1 MLQNLTDEG
10 AEFVSAVKK
19 RFSALNRERLSRTQA
34 SLRERQRDFLD
45 LLPLLFHSNHALL
58 PGFISKDTPSG
69 ISDYS
74 PPKSALDVA
83 RKVTKSF
90 EFKRRALSHHDIL
103 ALYLMGSSGTVA
115 YSQKSD
121 FDIWICH
128 KKDISLARLD
138 ELRRKAEAISR
149 WSEEMELEVHFFLVE
164 PDSFK
169 QGTHEAISAESSGS
183 AQHFLL
189 MEEFYRTGLLLAG
202 RYPLWWL
209 VPPSE
214 EDRYDEFVG
223 ELKRK
228 RFLREDESIDFGALP
243 GVPAEEFFG
252 AALWQLYK
260 GIDSPY
266 KSVLKL
272 LLMEVY
278 AAEYPNIELLSQRF
292 KTTIYNGEI
301 NLDVLDPYIML
312 YRKIEEYL
320 LKRNEVERL
329 DLVRRCFYFKVNEPL
344 SKPVNPRRMTW
355 RRELTQLLIQ
365 SWEWPDH
372 FVLMLDS
379 RTKWKIQ
386 QVLQERNVLVNALTY
401 SYKFLSDFAREHA
414 QLALINQRDLN
425 ILGRKLYAAF
435 ERKAGKIEIVNRG
448 ISEDLW
454 ESHLSFYQAKGQ
466 SSGENWLLYGGLV
479 AVSDPMRQ
487 KPLKRAHSLVELMA
501 WCHFNSLIDNTTSVA
516 LFALDGDL
524 SIKHVRELIGSFQR
538 TFPKG
543 EALGASIEDLG
554 KRARVTRMSIFI
566 NLGIDPN
573 AVHGGKHIAS
583 NRTDALS
590 YGGLH
595 QNLALT
601 FDQVTLTSW
610 KEVLTSRY
618 SGVDG
623 LLSCLRDYLRWSSPA
638 ENVTPLPV
646 SAYCFSFGR
655 GRSIAQRIE
664 ELFGDVVNCF
674 YGSGSRIPTRYLVS
688 VEHIF
693 YAIYFEQDTLRY
705 DRIDNYPDLERYL
718 NAGWTTFTRIVIDKY
733 ALTETPLALV
743 FSVNKPRVVQL
754 FYTIDGAD
762 AEIYALDEKGS
773 FFQQRMASVDS
784 NMLLHHFS
792 LFFNAISHRQ
802 HVEITGE
809 AGHAEVDG
817 VEFYEIA
824 RERTGNLHLIKRQA
838 LRRSTQSYFNVQVIG
853 NIVAGAKPIFSIFC
867 DHYEF
872 TSLEHGADI
881 FDEVAKHILQRRRS
895 GERYPI
901 YITDI
906 DLPVTVSGSPT
917 GNTGIQTVHL
927 LQHKKNIEAKLN
939 EALLRVTDL
948 A

>member
-1 MLQNLTDEG
+1 MLQKLTEEG
-10 AEFVSAVKK
+10 SEFVSAVKK
-19 RFSALNRERLSRTQA
+19 RFSALNRERLARTQA

-58 PGFISKDTPSG
+58 PGFITKETPAG
-69 ISDYS
+69 ISDFS
-74 PPKSALDVA
+74 PPKSALDIA
-83 RKVTKSF
+83 RKLTKSF
-90 EFKRRALSHHDIL
+90 EFKRRALSHYDIL

-115 YSQKSD
+115 YSKKSD

-128 KKDISLARLD
+128 KDDISVERLH
-138 ELRRKAEAISR
+138 ELRRKADAISR
-149 WSEEMELEVHFFLVE
+149 WAEELELEVHFFLIE
-164 PDSFK
+164 PESFK
-169 QGTHEAISAESSGS
+169 QGTHDDISAESSGS

-209 VPPSE
+209 VPPDAE
-214 EDRYDEFVG
+214 HRYDEFVAD
-223 ELKRK
+223 LKRK
-228 RFLREDESIDFGALP
+228 RFLREDEGIDFGALP

-320 LKRNEVERL
+320 LNRNEAERL

-344 SKPVNPRRMTW
+344 SKPVQPRHMTW
-355 RRELTQLLIQ
+355 RRELMQLLIQ
-365 SWEWPDH
+365 SWEWPEY

-435 ERKAGKIEIVNRG
+435 ERKAGKVEIVNRG

-454 ESHLSFYQAKGQ
+454 ESHLSFYQAKAQG
-466 SSGENWLLYGGLV
+466 SGENWLLYGGLV
-479 AVSDPMRQ
+479 NVTEVTRL
-487 KPLKRAHSLVELMA
+487 KPLKRAYSLVELMA
-501 WCHFNSLIDNTTSVA
+501 WCHFNSLIDSTTSVA
-516 LFALDGDL
+516 LFALDGGL

-543 EALGASIEDLG
+543 EALGASMEDLNR
-554 KRARVTRMSIFI
+554 RARVTRMAIFI

-573 AVHGGKHIAS
+573 SMHGGNHIAS

-623 LLSCLRDYLRWSSPA
+623 LMSCLRDYLRWSSPA
-638 ENVTPLPV
+638 ENIVPLPV

-655 GRSIAQRIE
+655 GRSIAHRIE
-664 ELFGDVVNCF
+664 ELFGDVVSCF
-674 YGSGSRIPTRYLVS
+674 YGGASRVPTRYLMA

-705 DRIDNYPDLERYL
+705 DRIDNYVELQRYL
-718 NAGWTTFTRIVIDKY
+718 SAGWSAFTRIVVDKY
-733 ALTETPLALV
+733 ALAETPLALI
-743 FSVNKPRVVQL
+743 FSMNKPRVVQL
-754 FYTIDGAD
+754 FYLIDGAD
-762 AEIYALDEKGS
+762 ADVYVLDEKGS
-773 FFQQRMASVDS
+773 FFQQRMLSVDS

-802 HVEITGE
+802 YFEISGE
-809 AGHAEVDG
+809 AGHSSVDG
-817 VEFYEIA
+817 VEFFEILHERA
-824 RERTGNLHLIKRQA
+824 RNWHLSKRQA
-838 LRRSTQSYFNVQVIG
+838 IRQRAHAYFNVQVIG
-853 NIVAGAKPIFSIFC
+853 NLVAGAKPIFSIFC

-872 TSLEHGADI
+872 TSLEHGVDI
-881 FDEVAKHILQRRRS
+881 FDKVAKHILKRRRS

-906 DLPVTVSGSPT
+906 DLPITISDGQGVGSAT
-917 GNTGIQTVHL
+917 QTVHL

-939 EALLRVTDL
+939 EALLRVNEF